1 MSEEKVIQN
10 VETEK
15 QLLNE
20 LKGKFGDKV
29 LDSSYVKRTRRIFV
43 DVKSESD
50 AYREIIKYMRDNWDA
65 IHITTITGM
74 DTGKEFILMYHI
86 FAKKYKVMFT
96 IRFTVPRDNPVVKSI
111 TDILPGA
118 SLYEREVYDMFGIKF
133 EGHPNLKRLLLPEDW
148 PEGVYPL
155 RKDFK
160 REMGGMKNE

>member
-1 MSEEKVIQN
+1 MSEEKIVQN
-10 VETEK
+10 IETEK

-20 LKGKFGDKV
+20 LKEKFGDKV
-29 LDSSYVKRTRRIFV
+29 LDSSYVKKPRRVFV
-43 DVKSESD
+43 DVKND
-50 AYREIIKYMRDNWDA
+50 AYRDVITYMRDNWDA

-74 DTGKEFILMYHI
+74 DTGESFILMYHI
-86 FAKKYKVMFT
+86 FAKKHKVMFT
-96 IRFTVPRDNPVVKSI
+96 IRFTIPRDNPIVKSI